1 MSAVTDI
8 IYRQSDFTIIL
19 ITMFSLVASG
29 LLLYGL
35 CCLCFSRF
43 KIKEDPYYGVTI
55 IGTALSLTALL
66 LIFTLMQ
73 AMGIV
78 NQTHKMVVTEVES
91 LYKVKSS
98 CLLVSSSDCTAITNA
113 LDHYVRSILSS
124 DWPKP
129 PDHDTQVSF
138 EGVVVCLRDII
149 RKHPFDTVERQ
160 NLLVALD
167 AMIKARHERMLNTGK
182 EIPRAFFGA
191 TFCLLASFVLF
202 FYFLAPKNGFSQLS
216 LALLLSFIGT
226 LLGLVIVYDHPYEG
240 DSGITQAEFYSTLQ
254 ALLKN

>member
-1 MSAVTDI
+1 VQAFSQY
-8 IYRQSDFTIIL
+8 IYQHDDFTIIL
-19 ITMFSLVASG
+19 ICTSSLVLSG
-29 LLLYGL
+29 LMLYWL
-35 CCLCFSRF
+35 CRLIFSPF

-91 LYKVKSS
+91 LYKVKSV
-98 CLLVSSSDCTAITNA
+98 CLLVSTDDCTAITNT
-113 LDHYVRSILSS
+113 LDHYVRSILAS

-129 PDHDTQVSF
+129 PDHDTQVAY

-149 RKHPFDTVERQ
+149 RKNPSDSVERQ

-167 AMIKARHERMLNTGK
+167 TMIKARHERMLNTGK
-182 EIPRAFFGA
+182 EIPKAFFGA
-191 TFCLLASFVLF
+191 TFCLLTSFVLF
-202 FYFLAPKNGFSQLS
+202 FYFLAPKNGFSQLA
-216 LALLLSFIGT
+216 LALLLSFNGT

-240 DSGITQAEFYSTLQ
+240 DSGVTQAEFRPTLE
-254 ALLKN
+254 ALLRP

>member
-1 MSAVTDI
+1 VHAFTQF
-8 IYRQSDFTIIL
+8 IYQRDDFTIIL
-19 ITMFSLVASG
+19 ICTSSLVLSG
-29 LLLYGL
+29 LLLYWLCGL
-35 CCLCFSRF
+35 IFSRF

-91 LYKVKSS
+91 LYKVKSA
-98 CLLVSSSDCTAITNA
+98 CLLVSANECAAITNA
-113 LDHYVRSILSS
+113 LDHYVRAILSS

-129 PDHDTQVSF
+129 PDHDTQGSF
-138 EGVVVCLRDII
+138 EGVVVCLRDMI
-149 RKHPFDTVERQ
+149 RKNPSDSVERQ

-167 AMIKARHERMLNTGK
+167 TMIKARHERMLNTGK
-182 EIPRAFFGA
+182 EIPKAFFGA
-191 TFCLLASFVLF
+191 TFCLLTSFVLF
-202 FYFLAPKNGFSQLS
+202 FYFLAPKNRFSQLA
-216 LALLLSFIGT
+216 LALLLSFNGT

-240 DSGITQAEFYSTLQ
+240 DSGITQAEFQPTLE
-254 ALLKN
+254 ALLKR